1 MKISIFEK
9 MLSGLH
15 DSVDSIK
22 TNDGELIRY
31 MTTALDELAVLL
43 KDTSSYI
50 EPEIA
55 DEFEQKWRPVY
66 LAAIERTDKLFYRIG
81 LAGME
86 LKRTAKRFLA
96 EFDYLEESITRHN
109 DRIASE
115 KVSAASR
122 LICPVEGR
130 DLDTQQLMC
139 IVKDTHSHLVLA
151 GAGTGKTTTI
161 VGYVKYLLL
170 SEKCS
175 PEKILVLSFT
185 NASATEMKER
195 LAKETGTDMDVSTFH
210 KLGMNI
216 ITAVEHRKP
225 YITKT
230 DLRVYTRKQLDT
242 LITDRRYLMKLCQ
255 YLIYAG
261 VSQKSEFDFETREEY
276 ETYLTYN
283 PPVTMLKETVK
294 SYGEMDIANF
304 LTQNSIRY
312 EYEKAYP
319 VNTATEEYGQYHPD
333 FYLPDY
339 NIWIEY
345 FGINRDGQVP
355 SYFEAK
361 GNMTPSEAYKQ
372 GMDWKRE
379 LHRSNGTILVEVYA
393 YEKFEEILL
402 TNLAKKLEQHG
413 IAFQPQSAEE
423 LWDNIRQGSNNT
435 LDRIAE
441 LFATIINLVK
451 NNEIT
456 LNELRARNRQTDA
469 LNSTETVID
478 LVEPV
483 YHRYQQELA
492 ARGEIDFNDMI
503 NKAAEYVST
512 GKYQHPYEYV
522 IIDEYQDISQ
532 SRFRLISAMRESS
545 DFKLFCVGDDWQSI
559 YRFSGSDVGLTFHF
573 DKYWGPSMHSRIETT
588 YRFPKSLIEISGG
601 FVMRNPNQL
610 HKTLKSAVSERS
622 FSMEKITGYSEEY
635 AVDFMAERIRT
646 LPRDK
651 TVLLLGRYRFDIRM
665 LDRSSVFA
673 YHYDNALGE
682 TIVVHKKRPD
692 LKIRY
697 MTVHSSKGL
706 QADYVFLLN
715 TKKFGMGF
723 PSQIADTPLLNL
735 LLDNSDSYP
744 FAEERRLFYVAI
756 TRAKEKV
763 WLVTLKGNESAFVGE
778 IDEVH
783 GEEMKTEMFTCPE
796 CGGKLVRKHGK
807 NGDFIGCTNYSVNG
821 CRYTRSLVGKK

>member
-1 MKISIFEK
+1 MTIFEK
-9 MLSGLH
+9 MLSGLYN
-15 DSVDSIK
+15 SVNSIK
-22 TNDGELIRY
+22 ANDTELIRY
-31 MTTALDELAVLL
+31 MKTALDELAVLL
-43 KDTSSYI
+43 KGTSSYI
-50 EPEIA
+50 KPETA

-66 LAAIERTDKLFYRIG
+66 LAAQERTDKLFYRIG
-81 LAGME
+81 LAGAE
-86 LKRTAKRFLA
+86 LKRTTKRFLA
-96 EFDYLEESITRHN
+96 EFDYLEETIARHN

-115 KVSAASR
+115 KVLVASR

-130 DLDTQQLMC
+130 DLDAQQLMC
-139 IVKDTHSHLVLA
+139 IVKDARSHLVLA
-151 GAGTGKTTTI
+151 GAGSGKTTTI
-161 VGYVKYLLL
+161 VGYVKYLLI
-170 SEKCS
+170 SGKCS

-185 NASATEMKER
+185 NASAAEMKER

-225 YITKT
+225 DIAKT
-230 DLRVYTRKQLDT
+230 ELRAYVRKQLDT
-242 LITDRRYLMKLCQ
+242 LIADREYLLKLCL
-255 YLIYAG
+255 YLVYEG

-283 PPVTMLKETVK
+283 PPVTLLKETVK
-294 SYGEMDIANF
+294 SYGELDIANF
-304 LTQNSIRY
+304 LTQNGIRY

-319 VNTATEEYGQYHPD
+319 VNTATDEYGQYHPD

-339 NIWIEY
+339 DIWIEY
-345 FGINRDGQVP
+345 FGINRKGEVP

-361 GNMTPSEAYKQ
+361 GDMTPSETYRQ
-372 GMDWKRE
+372 GMEWKRE
-379 LHRSNGTILVEVYA
+379 LHRGNETILIETYA
-393 YEKFEEILL
+393 YEKLEECLL
-402 TNLAKKLEQHG
+402 INLAERLKQHG
-413 IAFQPQSAEE
+413 VVFQPQAPEE
-423 LWDNIRQGSNNT
+423 LWNNIRQGSNNT

-456 LNELRARNRQTDA
+456 LDELRDRNHKTVD
-469 LNSTETVID
+469 LKSTEILID

-483 YHRYQQELA
+483 YNQYQQDLTA
-492 ARGEIDFNDMI
+492 HGEIDFNDMI
-503 NKAAEYVST
+503 NKAAKYVSA

-532 SRFRLISAMRESS
+532 SRFRLISAMRESR

-588 YRFPKSLIEISGG
+588 YRFPQSLIEISGE

-610 HKTLKSAVSERS
+610 QKSLKSAISASS
-622 FSMEKITGYSEEY
+622 FSMEKIVGYNEDY
-635 AVDFMAERIRT
+635 AVEFMAERIRT
-646 LPRDK
+646 LPRAK

-665 LDRSSVFA
+665 LDRSPVFE
-673 YHYDNALGE
+673 YRYDNASGE

-692 LKIRY
+692 LRIRF
-697 MTVHSSKGL
+697 MTAHGSKGL

-723 PSQIADTPLLNL
+723 PSQIADAQILNL

-763 WLVTLKGNESAFVGE
+763 WFVTLKGNESAFVGE

-783 GEEMKTEMFTCPE
+783 GEEMKAEMFTCPE
-796 CGGKLVRKHGK
+796 CGGKLIRKHGK
-807 NGDFIGCTNYSVNG
+807 NGDFIGCSNYSVNG